1 MSAPPPLPPG
11 LNYIAAIQPA
21 LIDIMIGHTFTVIL
35 VPLLIAMFYFSNKH
49 SRRQPIFILN
59 VLNVCLA
66 FSVGIMGDSRAVN
79 TMLSPTQP
87 YPVSYDIIMG
97 VLGAVQA
104 ILVDTIL
111 LFRICSVYP
120 PRYLIW
126 QRFAALVT
134 LPVLLKVARVINL
147 FLFIA
152 ALSRV
157 AKGPNGEAA
166 LGALWVSAPYLKIEW
181 FAQLVDN
188 IYASSV
194 FLWTLWSKRKNKR
207 GSVTGN
213 AKFSLRS
220 RLRTLFWIALSNF
233 TIPALFSVAQIIVIY
248 REVNPII
255 INQIILVNTSIAVI
269 GVVFATIWA
278 GSVNRQI
285 AHSDV
290 KLPADVENSGSKE
303 GVIHF
308 ATRGTYATQDG
319 THTAYQLPTIPRLQ
333 HSISDEFGKS
343 DSERYDSGFSLK

>member
-1 MSAPPPLPPG
+1 MSVPPPPPPG
-11 LNYIAAIQPA
+11 LNYLAAIQPA
-21 LIDIMIGHTFTVIL
+21 LVDIMIGHTFTVIL
-35 VPLLIAMFYFSNKH
+35 VPLLVAMFYFSNEH

-59 VLNVCLA
+59 VLNLCLA

-79 TMLSPTQP
+79 TMLSPTHP

-97 VLGAVQA
+97 ALGAVQT

-126 QRFAALVT
+126 QRFVALVS
-134 LPVLLKVARVINL
+134 LPVLLKVLRVINL

-152 ALSRV
+152 ALTRA
-157 AKGPNGEAA
+157 AKGPNAEAA
-166 LGALWVSAPYLKIEW
+166 LAALWVAAPYLKIEW

-213 AKFSLRS
+213 VKLSFRM
-220 RLRTLFWIALSNF
+220 RLQTLFWIALSNF

-248 REVNPII
+248 REVDPVV
-255 INQIILVNTSIAVI
+255 INQIILANTSIAVI
-269 GVVFATIWA
+269 GVVFATVWA

-285 AHSDV
+285 AQSDA
-290 KLPADVENSGSKE
+290 KPAADVEKSGVNG
-303 GVIHF
+303 GVMHF
-308 ATRGTYATQDG
+308 ATRGTYATHNEL
-319 THTAYQLPTIPRLQ
+319 HTTYQLPVISGRQ
-333 HSISDEFGKS
+333 DSIDDEFGKS
-343 DSERYDSGFSLK
+343 DSERYDSSSK